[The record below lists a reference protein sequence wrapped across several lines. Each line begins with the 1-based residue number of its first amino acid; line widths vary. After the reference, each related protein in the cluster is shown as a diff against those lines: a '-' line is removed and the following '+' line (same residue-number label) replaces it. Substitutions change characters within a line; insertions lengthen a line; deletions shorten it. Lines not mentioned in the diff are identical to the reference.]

1 MSKDKT
7 RTLKNISF
15 SLNNEKDMK
24 MLEYAE
30 SFDSFGTYVKDLIK
44 KDMESKNSLGRI
56 ANSLED
62 LVSVLKDKNI
72 SIGDNS
78 NEISLDKVSDPIQ
91 DLEEDPEGKSIIS
104 SIMNFPINKKSN

>member
-44 KDMESKNSLGRI
+44 KDMESKDSFNRM
-56 ANSLED
+56 ANSLEE
-62 LVSVLKDKNI
+62 LVGILKDKNI
-72 SIGDNS
+72 SLEDNS
-78 NEISLDKVSDPIQ
+78 AEISSDKVDESVQ
-91 DLEEDPEGKSIIS
+91 DLDPDPERKAIIS
-104 SIMNFPINKKSN
+104 GIMNLPINSKSN

>member
-15 SLNNEKDMK
+15 SLSNEKDMK

-44 KDMESKNSLGRI
+44 KDMESKDSFDRM
-56 ANSLED
+56 ANSLEK
-62 LVSVLKDKNI
+62 LVDILKDKNI
-72 SIGDNS
+72 SLGNS
-78 NEISLDKVSDPIQ
+78 STEISSDKISEPIQ
-91 DLEEDPEGKSIIS
+91 DLEEDPEGKTIIS
-104 SIMNFPINKKSN
+104 NIMNLPINNKSN

>member
-44 KDMESKNSLGRI
+44 KDMESKDCFNRM
-56 ANSLED
+56 ANSLDE
-62 LVSVLKDKNI
+62 LVNILKDKNI
-72 SIGDNS
+72 SLGDNLT
-78 NEISLDKVSDPIQ
+78 EISCDKISESIQ
-91 DLEEDPEGKSIIS
+91 DVDPDPEGKAIIS
-104 SIMNFPINKKSN
+104 SIMNLPIK